1 MGLRAFVVGF
11 RGDLGFRGSSSFR
24 GEGFEFGLSNRFY
37 ESEAQA
43 APLKRTDFANR
54 VDFTRLRVRA
64 APFKEGVGL
73 GAELRWRTL
82 NPKPSA
88 IFFQTN
94 ETPER
99 QAKAP
104 GVQIL
109 VRSHPCGAP
118 ATTVGRV

>member
-1 MGLRAFVVGF
+1 MGRDSGCRIDFTNLR
-11 RGDLGFRGSSSFR
+11 L
-24 GEGFEFGLSNRFY
+24 
-37 ESEAQA
+37 QA

-64 APFKEGVGL
+64 APFIEGVGS
-73 GAELRWRTL
+73 GAKLRWRTL

-94 ETPER
+94 ETPQR
-99 QAKAP
+99 QAQAP
-104 GVQIL
+104 GVQVL

-118 ATTVGRV
+118 ATTVGGVWSVGVFVNWGNKIS